1 MHPGQIDID
10 ETTARRRPEAGR
22 LLSRSPDIRIMRND
36 DIAWLNP
43 LPTFE
48 GVRQDVGST
57 GQELLPKIG
66 ATLQLIRLA

>member
-1 MHPGQIDID
+1 M
-10 ETTARRRPEAGR
+10 
-22 LLSRSPDIRIMRND
+22 SRSPDIRIMRND